1 MVCSLSI
8 SHTSLLD
15 SDSGRIEIR
24 SQMGKEVSA
33 LFFQTLENM
42 GNCIVSTV
50 WYSDLELREA
60 WDKDFTVSG

>member
-24 SQMGKEVSA
+24 NQMGKGVSA

-42 GNCIVSTV
+42 GNYIVSTV
-50 WYSDLELREA
+50 
-60 WDKDFTVSG
+60 